1 MAQRQTP
8 SIVDHFSIIQ
18 DPRIE
23 RTKEHKLLDIIVIAL
38 CGVISGA
45 DGWYEVEEFG
55 NEKLEWLKTFLELN
69 NGIPSHDTFGR
80 VFAAINPE
88 EFKKGF
94 ASWIEAISGRVQ
106 GVVAIDGK
114 TVRRSHDNKSGK
126 AAIHMV
132 SAWAANNRI
141 VLGQT
146 KVDDKSNEITAI
158 PELLNQLLL
167 KGCIVTIDAM
177 GCQKEIAEKIR
188 DRKADYVLAVKG
200 NQGTLHDDIKLYF
213 DDAEKNNFKGIK
225 SSYHKTLDKDHGR
238 IEKREYW
245 TVSDIGWLYKKEQW
259 KDVASIGM
267 VKSERTIGRDTTV
280 ETRYYITSLESNA
293 GEFAESVRN
302 HWAIE
307 NSLHWVLDMAF
318 REDECRV
325 RKEHAPENFA
335 MLRHIAL
342 NLLKQET
349 TSKGGIKTKRMKSA
363 WSTNYLE
370 KVLGVSQ

>member
-200 NQGTLHDDIKLYF
+200 NQGTLHDDIL
-213 DDAEKNNFKGIK
+213 
-225 SSYHKTLDKDHGR
+225 
-238 IEKREYW
+238 
-245 TVSDIGWLYKKEQW
+245 TVS
-259 KDVASIGM
+259 
-267 VKSERTIGRDTTV
+267 
-280 ETRYYITSLESNA
+280 
-293 GEFAESVRN
+293 
-302 HWAIE
+302 
-307 NSLHWVLDMAF
+307 
-318 REDECRV
+318 
-325 RKEHAPENFA
+325 
-335 MLRHIAL
+335 
-342 NLLKQET
+342 
-349 TSKGGIKTKRMKSA
+349 
-363 WSTNYLE
+363 
-370 KVLGVSQ
+370 

>member
-1 MAQRQTP
+1 MTQRQSP
-8 SIVDHFSIIQ
+8 SIVEHFSIIQ
-18 DPRIE
+18 DPRID

-55 NEKLEWLKTFLELN
+55 NEKIDWLKTFLELN

-94 ASWIEAISGRVQ
+94 ASWIEAISARIQ

-114 TVRRSHDNKSGK
+114 TVRRSHDTKSGK

-167 KGCIVTIDAM
+167 KGCIVGA
-177 GCQKEIAEKIR
+177 AEK
-188 DRKADYVLAVKG
+188 
-200 NQGTLHDDIKLYF
+200 
-213 DDAEKNNFKGIK
+213 
-225 SSYHKTLDKDHGR
+225 
-238 IEKREYW
+238 
-245 TVSDIGWLYKKEQW
+245 
-259 KDVASIGM
+259 
-267 VKSERTIGRDTTV
+267 
-280 ETRYYITSLESNA
+280 
-293 GEFAESVRN
+293 
-302 HWAIE
+302 
-307 NSLHWVLDMAF
+307 
-318 REDECRV
+318 
-325 RKEHAPENFA
+325 
-335 MLRHIAL
+335 
-342 NLLKQET
+342 
-349 TSKGGIKTKRMKSA
+349 
-363 WSTNYLE
+363 
-370 KVLGVSQ
+370 